1 MPTIDPRVDAYIAK
15 AADFAKPILIHI
27 REAVHKADPDI
38 EETLKWGMP
47 SFMHKG
53 IVCGMAAFK
62 AHCTFG
68 FWKHSL
74 MVDKSNP
81 NANKDEEAMGN
92 FGRITSVKDLPPKK
106 ELMALV
112 KKAVKLNEDGVK
124 IKIQK
129 KPKAPLVVPKELT
142 AALKKNKKAQAT
154 FDAFPYSHKKEYAEW
169 IAEAKTEATRDK
181 RLATTIEWLS
191 QGKPRNWKYM
201 NC

>member
-142 AALKKNKKAQAT
+142 AALKKNKKAQAM

-181 RLATTIEWLS
+181 RIATTIEWLS

>member
-1 MPTIDPRVDAYIAK
+1 MPTDPRVDKYIEK
-15 AADFAKPILIHI
+15 AADFAKPILIHL
-27 REAVHKADPDI
+27 RETVHKADPDM

-74 MVDKSNP
+74 MVDKCNP
-81 NANKDEEAMGN
+81 DANKDEEAMGN
-92 FGRITSVKDLPPKK
+92 FGRITSIKDLPSKK

-154 FDAFPYSHKKEYAEW
+154 FEKFPYSHKKEYAEW
-169 IAEAKTEATRDK
+169 ISEAKTEATRDK
-181 RLATTIEWLS
+181 RLATAIEWLS
-191 QGKPRNWKYM
+191 EGKSRNWKYQ

>member
-27 REAVHKADPDI
+27 RDAVHKADPDI

-74 MVDKSNP
+74 MADKSNP
-81 NANKDEEAMGN
+81 NANKDQEAMGN
-92 FGRITSVKDLPPKK
+92 FGRITSIKDLPPKK

-142 AALKKNKKAQAT
+142 AALKKNKKAQAM